1 MSEKRQEISSKPKS
15 IVSERGSG
23 VSDEPSVAEMIKREL
38 AKISANTASATAKDK
53 EHKRKGK
60 KSKKKLK
67 KKSAGPADADAD
79 SAASS
84 TNRTKYSD
92 GYNLLDRMKLD
103 RRHKNFVKLDDY
115 NVKGEF
121 PNTCFLV

>member
-15 IVSERGSG
+15 NVSEERGSG
-23 VSDEPSVAEMIKREL
+23 EL
-38 AKISANTASATAKDK
+38 AKISANKAAVAASAAAEDKELKRKDK
-53 EHKRKGK
+53 EHKRKSK
-60 KSKKKLK
+60 KSKM
-67 KKSAGPADADAD
+67 KSAGPA
-79 SAASS
+79 S
-84 TNRTKYSD
+84 TNRTKYLD

-103 RRHKNFVKLDDY
+103 WRHKNFVKLDDY